1 MCNSYGI
8 LFCVEYTSI
17 NYLKTTQHLNNMSLS
32 MKKVSIVAGGAGFL
46 GSHICRRLLSQNKH
60 VICLDNLISS
70 TSIHLDQLRDSPL
83 FEFIH
88 LDIGKYTGDVDHYF
102 ETLQIEE
109 IYNFACI
116 ASPKL
121 YKQYPLETLNTCFNG
136 NLYLL
141 HLAKTHH
148 AKYMF
153 ASTSEIYGDPHIHPQ
168 PETYYGN
175 VNTVGERSCYDEG
188 KRVGETLV
196 YTMRNTYNL
205 DAKIIRIFN
214 TYGPHMSID
223 DGRVITNFI
232 QKIMRGEPVQ
242 IYGNGSQTRSFC
254 YVDDLIDGI
263 FSMMESR
270 EQGPINLGNPDC
282 EFTLLE
288 LVRNFEEITGKPISI
303 EYLPETENDPQQ
315 RKPDIQLAREKLGFS
330 PKIDLKRG
338 LQRTMAYFR
347 NIVPI

>member
-1 MCNSYGI
+1 M
-8 LFCVEYTSI
+8 SI
-17 NYLKTTQHLNNMSLS
+17 SPP
-32 MKKVSIVAGGAGFL
+32 KKVSIVAGGAGFI
-46 GSHICRRLLSQNKH
+46 GSHICRRLLSQNKN

-70 TSIHLDQLRDSPL
+70 NSQNIEALMLHPN
-83 FEFIH
+83 FEFIQ
-88 LDIGKYTGDVDHYF
+88 LDIGGYTGNMDPYF
-102 ETLQIEE
+102 ATLAIEE

-121 YKQYPLETLNTCFNG
+121 YKKFPLETLNTCFNG
-136 NLYLL
+136 SQYLL
-141 HLAKTHH
+141 GLARDHR
-148 AKYMF
+148 AKYLF
-153 ASTSEIYGDPHIHPQ
+153 ASTSEIYGDPLIHPQ

-196 YTMRNTYNL
+196 YTMRNLYGI

-214 TYGPHMSID
+214 TYGLNMAID

-232 QKIMRGEPVQ
+232 EKIRKNEPVQ
-242 IYGNGSQTRSFC
+242 IYGLGTQTRSFC

-270 EQGPINLGNPDC
+270 EMGPINLGNPDC
-282 EFTLLE
+282 EFTLIE
-288 LVRNFEEITGKPISI
+288 LVRIFEEIVGKPVKV

-315 RKPDIQLAREKLGFS
+315 RKPDIRLARERLGFQ
-330 PKIDLKRG
+330 PKISLKAG
-338 LQRTMAYFR
+338 LERTMAYFAGKYK
-347 NIVPI
+347 V